1 MSIDN
6 NNLYLLLDLLS
17 LSVPFL
23 VSFHPRLR
31 LYREWPA
38 LFAAIFLAMIPYI
51 IWDVYFTVHGYWG
64 FNPTY
69 LTGHYLFSLP
79 LEEWL
84 FFICIPYAC
93 VFTHLSLLEINPGLG
108 LPVLLTRRIT
118 FLLLGVFVLVGIL
131 NWDKAYT
138 VVDMIF
144 GIVILSVVQWRR
156 PEMLSSFFLTFL
168 VMLIPF
174 FVVNG
179 ILTGTG
185 IEGNIVWYNDQ
196 ENLGVRLGTIPVE
209 DSVYAFSMILLNLF
223 LFLEFRDRW
232 HAAPTAA

>member
-1 MSIDN
+1 M
-6 NNLYLLLDLLS
+6 DLLS

-38 LFAAIFLAMIPYI
+38 LFTAIFLAMIPYI
-51 IWDVYFTVHGYWG
+51 IWDVYFTVKGYWG

-93 VFTHLSLLEINPGLG
+93 VFTHLSLLEIKPGLG
-108 LPVLLTRRIT
+108 LSETSTRRISY
-118 FLLLGVFVLVGIL
+118 LLLLIFALVGIF
-131 NWDKAYT
+131 NWDRAYT
-138 VVDMIF
+138 AVDITF
-144 GIVILSVVQWRR
+144 GIIILSLVLWKR
-156 PEMLSSFFLTFL
+156 PELLSPFYLTFL

-174 FVVNG
+174 FLVNG
-179 ILTGTG
+179 VLTGTG
-185 IEGNIVWYNDQ
+185 IEGNIVWYNDH
-196 ENLGVRLGTIPVE
+196 ENLGIRMGTIPVE
-209 DSVYAFSMILLNLF
+209 DSVYAFSMILLYLYLF
-223 LFLEFRDRW
+223 QELRERW
-232 HAAPTAA
+232 HPVRTGA